1 MVYRLGVRGVG
12 SRFAGSDLESGP
24 SVQSEGAGGV
34 LHGDLPPKEQ
44 QLVRRHGGAVTHEY
58 AGSGFSG

>member
-24 SVQSEGAGGV
+24 SVQSEGA
-34 LHGDLPPKEQ
+34 
-44 QLVRRHGGAVTHEY
+44 
-58 AGSGFSG
+58 